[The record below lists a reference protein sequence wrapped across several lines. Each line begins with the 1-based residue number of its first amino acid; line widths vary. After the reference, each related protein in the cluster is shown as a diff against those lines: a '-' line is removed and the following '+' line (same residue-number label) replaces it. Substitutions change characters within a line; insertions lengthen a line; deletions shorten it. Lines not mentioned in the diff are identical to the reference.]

1 MRHPPSGYP
10 APAPGRRIE
19 LSIVSISTAMLMFEI
34 LQTVLLSFQTIER
47 NAFLVVSMCLLGL
60 GGGGSIATVLGR
72 RFRASPVA
80 VLWWSALGFSVT
92 LVAMTFLSS
101 WTTDLRKL
109 IAFGVLPYLF
119 VGIFLALV
127 FRTWPEAAHRSY
139 FLNLVGSGIGC
150 LTLIG
155 LMNLTGDGPLA
166 VLVIAGLVLFAAAL
180 IAATRTMRL
189 TTLAVLIILFALV
202 PLRGWLYGFS
212 PAPRKGIAFITND
225 PEISSDITWSRWGY
239 LGRLDVLRPGEGIE
253 RFRLGGREVRG
264 LLDEGVDVRYLFASG
279 GNWTE
284 AIDFRD
290 KSEFKAR
297 YVRESKHS
305 LAYLL
310 TDSPKVLNIGF
321 GGGIDIFLALQHGA
335 RSVVGVD
342 INPLMVRA
350 GREALA
356 GYYDD
361 FYNDD
366 RVTIEVMDGRTYVRN
381 TREPFD
387 VVSLTAVDTGEL
399 LHSNAQVLLENYLY
413 TLEAFSDYLRVL
425 SDDGFLYVSR
435 PHIQTMRTIT
445 TAVAAL
451 RRMGIEKPQDHFA
464 VLGRGEVRR
473 GRWRNVLVGKSP
485 LTAEQIDRIWE
496 RYGESLVAYLPG
508 GRNNDP
514 AYQEYFEAVAR
525 GREEKYVARQPAD
538 FSPVHD
544 DRPFFYQFD
553 RSLLDS
559 SAGQALLSILQ
570 WVSIIA
576 AVLIVLPML
585 FVPLPKGSPGRRLI
599 GLMGF
604 FSAIGLGFMFVEI
617 VLIQKLVL
625 FLGHPSYSISVT
637 LFTIL
642 VFSGLGSIYARRF
655 DVPSYRTAL
664 LIWGP
669 IILATLFYALGLDP
683 ILARSHTTSLLLRFV
698 LVTALLAPGSFFMG
712 MPFPTMVRM
721 MQGKEEMLIPW
732 AWAINAFTS
741 VAASTLAVL
750 FAMQVGFSIVL
761 FLGTAAYLASLLFF
775 AARLALFGGT
785 ERAT

>member
-1 MRHPPSGYP
+1 MSGGSNGN
-10 APAPGRRIE
+10 PAPGCRID

-72 RFRASPVA
+72 RVHATPV
-80 VLWWSALGFSVT
+80 VLLWWNALGFSVT
-92 LVAMTFLSS
+92 LVAMTFVSS

-109 IAFGVLPYLF
+109 IAFGVFPYLF

-127 FRTWPEAAHRSY
+127 FRTWPEAANRSY

-150 LTLIG
+150 LALIG
-155 LMNLTGDGPLA
+155 LMDLTGDGPLA
-166 VLVIAGLVLFAAAL
+166 VLLIAGLALFSAAL
-180 IAATRTMRL
+180 IASTRTMRWA
-189 TTLAVLIILFALV
+189 TLAVLSILLALV
-202 PLRGWLYGFS
+202 PWRARLYGFS
-212 PAPRKGIAFITND
+212 PAPLKGIAFITNN
-225 PEISSDITWSRWGY
+225 PEISSEITWSRWGY

-253 RFRLGGREVRG
+253 RFHLGGREARR

-279 GNWTE
+279 GNWTK

-290 KSEFKAR
+290 KIEFKNS

-310 TDSPKVLNIGF
+310 TSSPKVLNIGF

-350 GREALA
+350 GREAMA

-381 TREPFD
+381 TPESFD

-399 LHSNAQVLLENYLY
+399 LHSNALVLLENYLY
-413 TLEAFSDYLRVL
+413 TLEAFDDYLRVL
-425 SDDGFLYVSR
+425 SDEGFLYVSR
-435 PHIQTMRTIT
+435 PHIQTMRTIA
-445 TAVAAL
+445 TAVATL

-485 LTAEQIDRIWE
+485 LTTEQIERVWE
-496 RYGESLVAYLPG
+496 RYGENLVAYLPG
-508 GRNNDP
+508 HQNNDP
-514 AYQEYFEAVAR
+514 VYGEYFEAVAR
-525 GREEKYVARQPAD
+525 GREVEYVAREPED

-544 DRPFFYQFD
+544 DRPFFYQFG
-553 RSLLDS
+553 RSLPDS
-559 SAGQALLSILQ
+559 AAGQALLSILR

-576 AVLIVLPML
+576 ATLIVLPML
-585 FVPLPKGSPGRRLI
+585 FVPLPKGAPGRRLI
-599 GLMGF
+599 GLLGYF
-604 FSAIGLGFMFVEI
+604 AAIGLGFMFVEI

-625 FLGHPSYSISVT
+625 FLGHPAYSISVT

-655 DVPSYRTAL
+655 DVRSYRTAL

-669 IILATLFYALGLDP
+669 IILATLFYALGLEL
-683 ILARSHTTSLLLRFV
+683 ILAQSHTSSLSLRFV
-698 LVTALLAPGSFFMG
+698 LVTSLLAPGSFFMG
-712 MPFPTMVRM
+712 MPFPTMMRM

-741 VAASTLAVL
+741 VAASTLAVFL
-750 FAMQVGFSIVL
+750 AMQTGFSIVL
-761 FLGTAAYLASLLFF
+761 LLGTAAYLLSLLFF
-775 AARLALFGGT
+775 AGRLALLGET
-785 ERAT
+785 ERAA